1 MEITRTSQLTGQT
14 STMELP
20 VTTEQ
25 ISRWKEGELIQVAM
39 PHLSASQREFIQTG
53 ITPEEWDK
61 FFPDED
67 EEEGAV

>member
-25 ISRWKEGELIQVAM
+25 ISRWKEGELIQVVM

-67 EEEGAV
+67 EEGGAV